1 MASES
6 VKVIVRCRP
15 INKREKEL
23 SCKVI
28 INIDTPL
35 GQCSITNPN
44 EKAAPPKNFTFD
56 GAYFTNATT
65 EQIYNEIVYPIVE
78 GVTEGYNGTVF
89 AYGQTGCGKS
99 FTMQGIPDPVTQR
112 GIIPRAFEHV
122 FEAIATSENK
132 KYLVHACYLEIYNE
146 EIRDLLGKDCKKKLD
161 LKEHPDKGV
170 YVAGLSLHPVHNVQ
184 QCEEIMDKG
193 WKNRSVGATLMN
205 ADSSRSHSIFTI
217 HLETFNMDTDVDQ
230 HIRKGKLNLVDLA
243 GSERQAKTGA
253 TGDRLKEATKIN
265 LSLSALGNVIS
276 ALVDGKS
283 KHIPYRDSKL
293 TRLLQDSLGGNTKT
307 LMVACISPADN
318 NYDETLST
326 LRYANRAKN
335 IQNKPKINEDPKDA
349 LLREYQEEIER
360 LKSLLSGQET
370 VEQEEILKKKQA
382 EEENKVE
389 KLRKEYDEKMRE
401 LMSKYQ
407 KEQESNAKLQND
419 VTHLKA
425 FYQDELTK
433 VTKKRS
439 ASAEET
445 SMTKERVVSSPV
457 AKISENGEI
466 QTQCTKTSEVVEDI
480 EDQQFKYCYGFLK
493 SLTCNLIM
501 IIKLQSK
508 FLCVKSFS
516 MILSLK
522 CKICSFQQEYDEK
535 MRELMSKYQKEQES
549 NAKLQNDVTHLKAF
563 YQDELTK
570 VTKKRSAS
578 AEETS
583 MTKERVVSSPVA
595 KISENGEIQTQCTK
609 TSEVVEDIEEEKVV
623 DVQAQALERLQEL
636 QDQIVGGEKAH
647 DKELKEKRAKRK
659 TIAEKRIALLKEALS
674 KLDDDDNIM
683 LQVYDDI
690 HEELKAKTSLVKKA
704 KKKIVALETEI
715 ADLQSEFEADRTDY
729 LETIRRQDQQI
740 KLLQQILDKIQPCL
754 RRDCNYSN
762 LDRIKADSW
771 WDEDSQK
778 WHMPDLLIIRTKLPP
793 TGIQPGGRIP
803 PSANQSNHNF
813 TGYFDETSE
822 DKFLQRLEKSEQEDI
837 AGTYFKP
844 KRQEQLLNKVH
855 QEANQPF
862 HSMTNGTRREPL
874 DNNFFQSS
882 FNGTLSNSLPS
893 NLGYN
898 AGGNASHHD
907 PTFRKPPRLESL
919 PVANEFI
926 KKIRKKSKPNT
937 GSMEWPI

>member
-28 INIDTPL
+28 INVDTPL

-457 AKISENGEI
+457 AKIS
-466 QTQCTKTSEVVEDI
+466 V
-480 EDQQFKYCYGFLK
+480 
-493 SLTCNLIM
+493 
-501 IIKLQSK
+501 
-508 FLCVKSFS
+508 
-516 MILSLK
+516 
-522 CKICSFQQEYDEK
+522 
-535 MRELMSKYQKEQES
+535 
-549 NAKLQNDVTHLKAF
+549 
-563 YQDELTK
+563 
-570 VTKKRSAS
+570 
-578 AEETS
+578 
-583 MTKERVVSSPVA
+583 
-595 KISENGEIQTQCTK
+595 NGEIQTQCTK

-690 HEELKAKTSLVKKA
+690 HDELKAKTSLVKKA

-822 DKFLQRLEKSEQEDI
+822 DKFLQKLEKSEQEDI

-882 FNGTLSNSLPS
+882 FNGTLSNSLPA

-898 AGGNASHHD
+898 AGSNASHHD